1 MSAQAAN
8 NRPANPKIPGKI
20 LEMRD
25 ISKSFPG
32 VQALSG
38 VSFDLQEGEVHG
50 LLGENG
56 AGKSTLIKILAGDY
70 TRDAGEIEVGGRKV
84 SFQSPSDSQSAGI
97 RTIYQELNTLDTL
110 TVAENI
116 FIGALP
122 KKRIGTVDWKTLN
135 ENARKVLERMNVDIN
150 PRRVVGDLTVHE
162 KQIIEIAKAI
172 NKEARILVMDEP
184 TASLSEKDTDSLFG
198 IIRSLKKEGVGI
210 IYISHRLNEIFQ
222 ITDRVTVLRDGRKIG
237 TVRTDDT
244 TRDALITMMVGREL
258 KEMYPK
264 RVVPIGETLLEVNGL
279 RIKGIL
285 EEMSFTVRSGEIV
298 GLFGLLGSG
307 RQNLV
312 RALYGIDSSD
322 GGSVKVGGKPVL
334 VDTPARALKSR
345 LGYMPIDRKLE
356 GLALR
361 LTVQSNIT
369 MANIDNIGDGMFIDR
384 RLEAGRAQK
393 WVSDVKIKTPSLDME
408 VNSLSGGNQQKIVL
422 AKLLETG
429 SRIFIMNEPTRGI
442 DVGSKV
448 DIYQMME
455 SLCEAGAGILM
466 ISSEL
471 PEIMSMSDRIVVI
484 SNGKVTGEVTRE
496 EVTQEKLL
504 HMASM

>member
-1 MSAQAAN
+1 MSARAAI
-8 NRPANPKIPGKI
+8 AKI
-20 LEMRD
+20 LEMRQ
-25 ISKSFPG
+25 ISKQFPG
-32 VQALSG
+32 VQALSD
-38 VSFDLQEGEVHG
+38 VSFDLDEGEVHG

-70 TRDAGEIEVGGRKV
+70 SKDAGEIYVGGRKV
-84 SFQSPSDSQSAGI
+84 SFEAPVDSRNAGI

-116 FIGALP
+116 FVGALP
-122 KKRIGTVDWKTLN
+122 KKKLGTVDWKTLN
-135 ENARKVLERMNVDIN
+135 ENARLVLARMNVEIN
-150 PRRVVGDLTVHE
+150 PRRIVGDLTVHE

-172 NKEARILVMDEP
+172 YKEAKILVMDEP
-184 TASLSEKDTDSLFG
+184 TASLGEKDSESLFN
-198 IIRSLKKEGVGI
+198 IIRSLKTQGVGI

-222 ITDRVTVLRDGRKIG
+222 ITDRVTVLRDGAKIE
-237 TVRTDDT
+237 TVVTNDT
-244 TRDALITMMVGREL
+244 SRDALITMMVGREL

-264 RVVPIGETLLEVNGL
+264 RAVPIGDVLMEVQNFH
-279 RIKGIL
+279 IKGIL
-285 EEMSFTVRSGEIV
+285 EKISFTIRSGEIV
-298 GLFGLLGSG
+298 GLFGLLGAG

-312 RALYGIDSSD
+312 RALYGIDSFD
-322 GGSVKVGGKPVL
+322 GGTVRVDGKPVF
-334 VDTPARALKSR
+334 VNTPARALKSR

-356 GLALR
+356 GLALK
-361 LTVQSNIT
+361 LPVASNIT
-369 MANIDNIGDGMFIDR
+369 MANIDNIGQGMFIDR
-384 RLEAGRAQK
+384 KLEDERARK
-393 WVSDVKIKTPSLDME
+393 WVKDVNIKTPSLRME
-408 VNSLSGGNQQKIVL
+408 VNALSGGNQQKIVL

-455 SLCEAGAGILM
+455 NLYEAGAGVLM

-471 PEIMSMSDRIVVI
+471 PEIMSMSDRIIVI
-484 SNGKVTGEVTRE
+484 SNGRMTGEFTRA

-504 HMASM
+504 HMASI